1 MPHGHQNEATTHPD
15 DSETPE
21 QIYKRYLHDT
31 MGHES
36 EDVTQVKICCVY
48 DTRYVTFTMKDV

>member
-1 MPHGHQNEATTHPD
+1 MPHGHQNEGTTHPD

-48 DTRYVTFTMKDV
+48 DTRYVTL